1 MANQLFTTCSRQQ
14 NLEVL
19 EVSRKKKRLNWLNQA
34 FLPSWNPKFRPMPDG
49 PHPELPGGWSPKASR
64 SAPATQWRSPGT
76 WSSPGRSKRCDG
88 SNEKMEVELWW
99 FVSNSQQWKKLPQ
112 GRCWDMC
119 FYLFWTSNMCKS
131 CWFSWKHNW
140 KKNDVRRFSLNKS
153 GSGHRTFG
161 KHMDWSKVIWDTPHF
176 QKFDSMERI
185 LHTKRLGKHGFY
197 WFLIGQVEFLG
208 HQPPKLWCTAQL
220 TPYPIILIPPPLVK
234 SPIACPLRHHFALR
248 GQS

>member
-1 MANQLFTTCSRQQ
+1 MVVTWPFETLRREQRKNGGAKTT
-14 NLEVL
+14 
-19 EVSRKKKRLNWLNQA
+19 
-34 FLPSWNPKFRPMPDG
+34 
-49 PHPELPGGWSPKASR
+49 
-64 SAPATQWRSPGT
+64 
-76 WSSPGRSKRCDG
+76 
-88 SNEKMEVELWW
+88 LWW
-99 FVSNSQQWKKLPQ
+99 FSHGWIMVICFQFGSSQHWKKLPQ

-140 KKNDVRRFSLNKS
+140 KKNDFHRFSLNKS

-185 LHTKRLGKHGFY
+185 LHTKPLGKHGFY

-220 TPYPIILIPPPLVK
+220 TPYPIILISPLIVK
-234 SPIACPLRHHFALR
+234 SPIACPLRHHFAWL